1 MAIGQLIQYRL
12 ILVVAVSIPTAALL
26 WLRSASSPIMTPS
39 TMLVVGALWLAT
51 AVIALNTL
59 KNGSAPGRVEKT
71 DTGRRR
77 TTPAAAWPTSDA
89 GVTRPSWLR
98 RGADILQVPFELL
111 ALAWSI
117 PVVIL
122 LIMVPIGLALAVV
135 LWLGR
140 LAFSSM

>member
-1 MAIGQLIQYRL
+1 
-12 ILVVAVSIPTAALL
+12 
-26 WLRSASSPIMTPS
+26 
-39 TMLVVGALWLAT
+39 VVGALWLAT

-59 KNGSAPGRVEKT
+59 KNGSAPGRVERT
-71 DTGRRR
+71 DTGR
-77 TTPAAAWPTSDA
+77 TTAAASPTSDA
-89 GVTRPSWLR
+89 GVTRPSRLR

>member
-1 MAIGQLIQYRL
+1 VAIGQLIQYRL

-59 KNGSAPGRVEKT
+59 KNGSAPGRVGRT
-71 DTGRRR
+71 DTGR
-77 TTPAAAWPTSDA
+77 TTAAAASPTSDA
-89 GVTRPSWLR
+89 GVTRPSRLR
-98 RGADILQVPFELL
+98 RAADILQVPFELL

-140 LAFSSM
+140 LVFSSM